1 MKIKDFWRV
10 NPLSFISTIIVR
22 LLVPAL
28 SLLVTQIGI
37 YQVSAI
43 QQVNLLR
50 FLKLTA
56 ISFVLLVVSYLIES
70 LFDYILAK
78 QKERYKA
85 ILRAKIINYL
95 CYTKQEYSI
104 AQIQN
109 FLTNDLTQSEENYL
123 DAFFDLIGGFGYV
136 VSALVLLF
144 TIHWTMLVVI
154 SLMVVI

>member
-50 FLKLTA
+50 FLKLT
-56 ISFVLLVVSYLIES
+56 
-70 LFDYILAK
+70 LF
-78 QKERYKA
+78 
-85 ILRAKIINYL
+85 
-95 CYTKQEYSI
+95 
-104 AQIQN
+104 
-109 FLTNDLTQSEENYL
+109 
-123 DAFFDLIGGFGYV
+123 
-136 VSALVLLF
+136 LLF
-144 TIHWTMLVVI
+144 C
-154 SLMVVI
+154 